1 MLNKLSAALREL
13 AAPGETL
20 ICAVSGGADS
30 VALLFGM
37 YLLREKLQI
46 DLSAAHF
53 NHHLRGEESDA
64 DEAFVRDFCAGYG
77 IPLTVGGA
85 QVYTGKKGLE
95 AAARE
100 ARYDFL
106 RTLPGKIATAHTA
119 DDNAE
124 TVLMHLLRGTGL
136 KGLGGIA
143 PVNGKIIRPMLN
155 ITRQEVEGFLEEYHL
170 PHREDSSNAGDEFLR
185 NRIRHHVMPLL
196 RAENPGVSLSLSAT
210 ARRLRQDEAFLQSQ
224 LEPELPPVSR
234 LRELP
239 EALQSRYLE
248 RFLKESGVPEP
259 EQIHISA
266 LRGLLYTSKPSARLD
281 FPGGI
286 LIARDYDRL
295 TVVPGQAPPEEESI
309 SVPGV
314 TALPRWGIRVHCG
327 ETPNGGM
334 GVRLQGGV
342 VVRSRRAGDEIRLP
356 GGTKSIKKLMIDR
369 KISAPLRPRVP
380 ILADERGVLW
390 AGQFGAN
397 LQRLEEKPTHYLLIE
412 QIPDSHSA
420 SVGEARS
427 LPRSTNP

>member
-13 AAPGETL
+13 AAPGERVV
-20 ICAVSGGADS
+20 CAVSGGADS

-46 DLSAAHF
+46 ELSAAHF
-53 NHHLRGEESDA
+53 NHHLRGAESDA
-64 DEAFVRDFCAGYG
+64 DEQFVRDFCAGYG
-77 IPLTVGGA
+77 IPLTLGGGRV
-85 QVYTGKKGLE
+85 QPGKKGLE

-100 ARYDFL
+100 ARYAFL

-143 PVNGKIIRPMLN
+143 PVNGQIIRPMLN
-155 ITRQEVEGFLEEYHL
+155 ITRQEVEHFLEEYAL

-196 RAENPGVSLSLSAT
+196 RGENPGVSLAVSAM
-210 ARRLRQDEAFLQSQ
+210 ARRLRQDEECLQSR

-239 EALQSRYLE
+239 EALQCRYLE
-248 RFLKESGVPEP
+248 RFLKENGVREP

-266 LRGLLYTSKPSARLD
+266 ARELLYTAKPSGRMD

-286 LIARDYDRL
+286 VIARDYDRL
-295 TVVPGQAPPEEESI
+295 TAAPKEAPPEEGI
-309 SVPGV
+309 INVPGV
-314 TALPRWGIRVHCG
+314 TELPRWGIRVCCD
-327 ETPNGGM
+327 EAPNGGF
-334 GVRLQGGV
+334 GVRLQGEL
-342 VVRSRRAGDEIRLP
+342 VVRSRKAGDEIRLP

-390 AGQFGAN
+390 AGAFGPN

-412 QIPDSHSA
+412 QIPN
-420 SVGEARS
+420 
-427 LPRSTNP
+427 STQPL